1 MVLDKNPKL
10 LLDEDLIQIQNTFS
24 KKGSNIILCSHPLVK
39 TKFLKEIID
48 HTDNK
53 VIFLDFD
60 LLYSGYVTAR
70 LIKKNTNVTIYH
82 LEIEK
87 WNSSLAQILDKI
99 SKERFLVIIDSLN
112 GINNLFE
119 DKNSAMFVNSCIML
133 LSVCGRS
140 AKSSLIVTAMA
151 RRKQG
156 ELVLLPGG
164 RHILDPKEGQMYYL
178 KEVKDR
184 LIISL
189 LDKNISKKSTD
200 F

>member
-1 MVLDKNPKL
+1 MLDKNPEL
-10 LLDEDLIQIQNTFS
+10 LLDEDLIQIQNIFS

-39 TKFLKEIID
+39 TEFLKEIID
-48 HTDNK
+48 HTDSK
-53 VIFLDFD
+53 IIFLDFD
-60 LLYSGYVTAR
+60 LLYSGYITAN
-70 LIKKNTNVTIYH
+70 LIKKNSNVIIYY
-82 LEIEK
+82 LDIEK
-87 WNSSLAQILDKI
+87 WNSNLAQILDKI

-119 DKNSAMFVNSCIML
+119 EKNSARFVNSCIML
-133 LSVCGRS
+133 LSACGRS
-140 AKSSLIVTAMA
+140 VKSSLIVTAMA

-178 KEVKDR
+178 KEVKSK

-189 LDKNISKKSTD
+189 LDKNISKKSTY